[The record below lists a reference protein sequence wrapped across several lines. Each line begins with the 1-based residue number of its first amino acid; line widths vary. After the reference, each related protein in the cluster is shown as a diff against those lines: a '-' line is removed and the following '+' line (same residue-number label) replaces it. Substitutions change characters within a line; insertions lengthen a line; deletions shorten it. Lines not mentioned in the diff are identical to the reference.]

1 MKRMIML
8 VLCLMIA
15 LSLAGCGR
23 KMPASIQANENE
35 IKLKIQLDLK
45 EEIGLFLIES
55 DIDGQTEIGGTSN
68 ADKSMIRHDD
78 VIYWT
83 LDKQYYEN
91 APDSFSLS
99 LRFSVVTKYFEPIY
113 GNDYPEEYKEPL
125 DEISF
130 PAQFGE
136 VYCIRIT
143 GDKAGGYQAFLEQ
156 E

>member
-1 MKRMIML
+1 MKKLLVTAICFML
-8 VLCLMIA
+8 VLSLGGCKTETTNA
-15 LSLAGCGR
+15 LY
-23 KMPASIQANENE
+23 ANENE

-45 EEIGLFLIES
+45 ENIGLFLIES

-83 LDKQYYEN
+83 LDKQHYEN